1 MDYKQ
6 LSKTIALA
14 LRHEPEA
21 FGLKLNT
28 EGWASLERL
37 LTGLRRRKAFAEITR
52 DDIEA
57 MLRESDKQRFE
68 LVDDKG
74 GARIRAHYGHSIS
87 TKIEKPAQQPPEI
100 LFHGTQ
106 KRTLEAIQLDGLL
119 PMTRQ
124 YVHLSADAKTAMS
137 TAGRRG
143 KDIVVLRV
151 QALNA
156 HNDGIRFYLGGD
168 ENNAVWLA
176 DAVPTKW
183 IEF

>member
-6 LSKTIALA
+6 LSKTMALA

-28 EGWASLERL
+28 EGWASVERL
-37 LTGLRRRKAFAEITR
+37 LTGLRRRKAFAEVTR

-68 LVDDKG
+68 IEGD
-74 GARIRAHYGHSIS
+74 RIRAHYGHSIG
-87 TKIEKPAQQPPEI
+87 TKIEKPEQQPPEI

-156 HNDGIRFYLGGD
+156 HNDGIKFYLGND
-168 ENNAVWLA
+168 AVWLA
-176 DAVPTKW
+176 DAVPVKW

>member
-6 LSKTIALA
+6 LSKTVALA

-28 EGWASLERL
+28 EGWVSLERL
-37 LTGLRRRKAFAEITR
+37 LVGLRRRKAFAEVSR

-68 LVDDKG
+68 LIDDK
-74 GARIRAHYGHSIS
+74 IRAHYGHSVG
-87 TKIEKPAQQPPEI
+87 TKIEKPTQQPPEI

-124 YVHLSADAKTAMS
+124 YVHLSADAKTAMN
-137 TAGRRG
+137 TAGPRNLG
-143 KDIVVLRV
+143 INWFQKGM
-151 QALNA
+151 QEASSF
-156 HNDGIRFYLGGD
+156 DGRPLVFFIAPLPR
-168 ENNAVWLA
+168 
-176 DAVPTKW
+176 
-183 IEF
+183 

>member
-6 LSKTIALA
+6 LSKTMAVA

-21 FGLKLNT
+21 FGLKLNK

-37 LTGLRRRKAFAEITR
+37 LAALRKRTAFAGVTR
-52 DDIEA
+52 EDIEA
-57 MLRESDKQRFE
+57 MMQASDKQRYE
-68 LVDDKG
+68 ISGDK
-74 GARIRAHYGHSIS
+74 IRAHYGHSIP
-87 TKIEKPAQQPPEI
+87 TKIEKPMQQPPEI

-106 KRTLEAIQLDGLL
+106 KTTMEAIQLDGLL

-124 YVHLSADAKTAMS
+124 YVHLSADAKTAMA

-143 KDIVVLRV
+143 KDIVVLRIR
-151 QALNA
+151 ALDA
-156 HNDGIRFYLGGD
+156 FNDGVKFYLGND
-168 ENNAVWLA
+168 SVWLA
-176 DAVPTKW
+176 EAVPVKW